1 MKKTVLI
8 ELDKARNMRLGTN
21 QLARLEE
28 MGINLTGANQ
38 TLGMREFRAFLFVAL
53 SWEDKNL
60 TLEQVGDMMDDV
72 FADEEKGMEYLEN
85 KIEACIKNFMPNVE
99 VGKM

>member
-28 MGINLTGANQ
+28 MGIN
-38 TLGMREFRAFLFVAL
+38 
-53 SWEDKNL
+53 
-60 TLEQVGDMMDDV
+60 
-72 FADEEKGMEYLEN
+72 
-85 KIEACIKNFMPNVE
+85 
-99 VGKM
+99 